1 MTFSLTLSAVMAQQ
15 NDEVSIFKLI
25 VPILIALFWLITQI
39 LASVAE
45 KKKKRSPPDTI
56 EIPPISTEPEKS
68 VPHPVPP
75 PKRVPQAPR
84 QGRPRP
90 SVRQPQRTMGQ
101 PKPPPLTARPNK
113 PQPLTTPPVRDIET
127 SSPSQASAPILSSS
141 SSLATTEIGSSRK
154 TPHQGPDRMDRLRA
168 ILRPANLRKEFILT
182 EILQP
187 PIGLRSD
194 PPQ

>member
-68 VPHPVPP
+68 VPQPGPP

-90 SVRQPQRTMGQ
+90 PVRQPQRTMGQ

-113 PQPLTTPPVRDIET
+113 PQPLTTPPVHDIET

-141 SSLATTEIGSSRK
+141 PLATTEIGSSL
-154 TPHQGPDRMDRLRA
+154 TTSHQGPDRMDRLRA

-187 PIGLRSD
+187 PVGLRSD
-194 PPQ
+194 PSQ